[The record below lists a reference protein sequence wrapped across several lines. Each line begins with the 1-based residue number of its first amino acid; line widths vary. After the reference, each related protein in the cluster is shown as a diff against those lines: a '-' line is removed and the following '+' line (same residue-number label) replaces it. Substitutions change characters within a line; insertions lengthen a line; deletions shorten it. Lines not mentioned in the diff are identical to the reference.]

1 MYCSELDRLQ
11 CPLYYQ
17 QNLSQLDNNI
27 WRLEK
32 WLEHAE
38 GTLRINPTTPPE
50 NIEQLE
56 DLIQEYKV
64 K

>member
-1 MYCSELDRLQ
+1 M
-11 CPLYYQ
+11 
-17 QNLSQLDNNI
+17 

-38 GTLRINPTTPPE
+38 GTQRINPTTPPE
-50 NIEQLE
+50 NTEQLE
-56 DLIQEYKV
+56 DLIQEHKV